1 MAEDKTF
8 HDGRASVSLLTSSCL
23 TETKYACGYA
33 AQPLTAESHESRPF
47 CTLSTTPQCR
57 ATQQTASHIRW
68 LSPTTHARLGGGVDY
83 VTHRIRHGQPATA
96 DPTRGTSLGPGGQKR
111 LGYVSTCVEK
121 CTKPIGP
128 LPICRDL
135 YRYRLYTAVR
145 GRVGCC
151 SFGAYCTSLFLVQE
165 TVDFRW

>member
-1 MAEDKTF
+1 MNL
-8 HDGRASVSLLTSSCL
+8 VSF
-23 TETKYACGYA
+23 A
-33 AQPLTAESHESRPF
+33 
-47 CTLSTTPQCR
+47 
-57 ATQQTASHIRW
+57 
-68 LSPTTHARLGGGVDY
+68 LSPPHLSAAPRSKRPHIFDGFLRLRYARLGGGVDY

-96 DPTRGTSLGPGGQKR
+96 DPTRGTPLGPGGQKR
-111 LGYVSTCVEK
+111 LGYVSTCVEN